1 MTTGENNMQR
11 RNQTN
16 TGSHNKPSQ
25 RRKPAA
31 FFIAIDVLA
40 AAALLGVFYIT
51 NYMIPVEELPED
63 LPTPSALPT
72 VSAEP
77 ATSSPQATATIGGE
91 TAATTMTTEPTP
103 TPTIDPN
110 DWRAKFADKF
120 TGGEVIKTDSSYQS
134 ANVSITIQ
142 AIKKFDATCYVADI
156 YVADLKYFKN
166 AFGKKADVMG
176 GREYADKVANA
187 NGAILAINGDHCVDN
202 VGPVIRNGKSYRD
215 QKTSADILVMNY
227 DGSMEAFSPEQ
238 YDSNKIRAEGAWQVW
253 TFGPMLL
260 QGGQPMT
267 KFNSNV
273 VGKNPRTAVG
283 YYEPGHYCFVVVGG
297 RQKGYSE
304 GVTMTQLSQLMQEL
318 GCSVAYNMD
327 GGRSSE
333 MIFQGKMLNHQD
345 AGRRT
350 TTEIL
355 YVGDN

>member
-1 MTTGENNMQR
+1 MH
-11 RNQTN
+11 
-16 TGSHNKPSQ
+16 GSSR

-31 FFIAIDVLA
+31 LFIAIDVLA
-40 AAALLGVFYIT
+40 AAVLLGVFYIT

-72 VSAEP
+72 ISAAP
-77 ATSSPQATATIGGE
+77 PTPSPLITATAAGE
-91 TAATTMTTEPTP
+91 TTATADTTLTVEPTP

-120 TGGEVIKTDSSYQS
+120 TTGEVIKTDSSYQS
-134 ANVSITIQ
+134 ANVSITVQ

-156 YVADLKYFKN
+156 YVADLKYFRN
-166 AFGKKADVMG
+166 AFGKKTDVMG
-176 GREYADKVANA
+176 GREYADKVADA

-202 VGPVIRNGKSYRD
+202 PGPVVRNGKSYRS
-215 QKTSADILVMNY
+215 QKTSSDILVMGN
-227 DGSMEAFSPEQ
+227 DGSMEAFSPDK
-238 YDSNKIRAEGAWQVW
+238 YDSNKIKTEGAWQVW

-260 QGGQPMT
+260 KDGQPMT
-267 KFNSNV
+267 KFNSTV
-273 VGKNPRTAVG
+273 TGKNPRTAVG
-283 YYEPGHYCFVVVGG
+283 YFEPGHYCFVVVGG
-297 RQKGYSE
+297 RQKTYSE
-304 GVTMTQLSQLMQEL
+304 GITMTQLSQLMQEL

-345 AGRRT
+345 GGRRT

-355 YVGDN
+355 YIGDN